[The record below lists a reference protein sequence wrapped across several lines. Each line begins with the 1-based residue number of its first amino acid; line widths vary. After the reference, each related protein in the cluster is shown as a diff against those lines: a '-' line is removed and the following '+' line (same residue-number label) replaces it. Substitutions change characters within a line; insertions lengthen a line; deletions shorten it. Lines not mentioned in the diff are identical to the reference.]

1 MLGTA
6 RRADAVRASRYVA
19 PFVVLAFCGDVAALG
34 AQSVERTSE
43 RTAVWTTAPQ
53 APLVADSLY
62 GRSGKL
68 HVRIINKSRPIAI
81 PVLERMFGEDIR
93 GNPGIYAVRDSEE
106 RRPLSLISLLPFAMK
121 EGGKVG
127 SYRLGFWP
135 AEKRTAR
142 SEAYANPDGFITVTP
157 ENRDMKVSEHFHLR
171 DFVTHDQPTVWPKY
185 VVLREELLDK
195 LELVIAELERTGHP
209 VRHVR
214 VTSGFRTPAYNLLG
228 VKKGGRARDSRH
240 QFGDAADI
248 MIDNNGD
255 SRMDDLNR
263 DGKSNSKDVRII
275 LDAVDRIERAY
286 PELVGGVGIYR
297 ATRQHGPF
305 AHIDVRGHR
314 VRWNRS

>member
-1 MLGTA
+1 MIRSS
-6 RRADAVRASRYVA
+6 RRALAARAAVFVA
-19 PFVVLAFCGDVAALG
+19 VALSGVGTSAG
-34 AQSVERTSE
+34 AQAPE
-43 RTAVWTTAPQ
+43 RTAVWSSAPD

-93 GNPGIYAVRDSEE
+93 GNPGIYAVRDSDE
-106 RRPLSLISLLPFAMK
+106 RRPLSLISLLPFATK

-135 AEKRTAR
+135 AERRTAL
-142 SEAYANPDGFITVTP
+142 SGAYENPDGFITVTP
-157 ENRDMKVSEHFHLR
+157 ENKDMKVSEHFHLR
-171 DFVTHDQPTVWPKY
+171 DFVTHDQPTIWPKY

-214 VTSGFRTPAYNLLG
+214 VTSGFRTPAYNLRG
-228 VKKGGRARDSRH
+228 VGKKGGRARDSRH

-248 MIDNNGD
+248 MIDNNRDG
-255 SRMDDLNR
+255 RMDDLNR
-263 DGKSNSKDVRII
+263 DGKSNSKDVRVL
-275 LDAVDRIERAY
+275 LDAVDRIERTY

-314 VRWNRS
+314 ARWNRS